1 MVLLFTA
8 VLSGPCKIRL
18 FSTWWPVLSACV
30 FCFLGDIPCCG
41 ISGPCSSSVFNFI
54 LCYFSLCVQT
64 CVSMYTW
71 VQCRGPRVLQAS
83 NASKLEL
90 QALTHSWVRLWTQV
104 SVVVEQAF
112 LHTELSSSPWRN
124 IFTATLMKLKISL
137 WVRDAEQSLQFLARG
152 MLTVFLA
159 MGDF

>member
-1 MVLLFTA
+1 MTFLAIFSLVFFCLLWYLHGLTSFSVLCLMVLLFTA

-90 QALTHSWVRLWTQV
+90 QAL
-104 SVVVEQAF
+104 
-112 LHTELSSSPWRN
+112 SSPLTWV
-124 IFTATLMKLKISL
+124 LGMKLGSSARA
-137 WVRDAEQSLQFLARG
+137 VCSSPQSR
-152 MLTVFLA
+152 LTVI
-159 MGDF
+159 